1 MNILFEQ
8 VSCVVML
15 MLGAYALLA
24 RKRLAQE
31 TVRKRRFRP
40 DQQPFV
46 ETLLLVVGLLLVI
59 YPVLYF
65 LRIIRF
71 Q

>member
-8 VSCVVML
+8 VTSVVML
-15 MLGAYALLA
+15 VLGAYTLMAK
-24 RKRLAQE
+24 KRLAQE
-31 TVRKRRFRP
+31 TVRKRGFRSN
-40 DQQPFV
+40 QQPLV
-46 ETLLLVVGLLLVI
+46 ETLLLVIGLLLVI

-71 Q
+71 R